1 MKRALYLT
9 VLTILILSS
18 ATGITACGSDNG
30 ETTPSPSPET
40 TATQPGSTT
49 KPETLKP
56 SSPYE
61 ILITDK
67 GFEPLTLTVPAGTTV
82 TWYNVDRNRN
92 QRHWIKSRD
101 GLFDTRVIPV
111 EARAMVTFNEKGEF
125 EYYCV
130 YHRDR
135 ESEQGKII
143 VE

>member
-1 MKRALYLT
+1 MKRVLYLT
-9 VLTILILSS
+9 VLAVFLISS
-18 ATGITACGSDNG
+18 AIAITACGSDN
-30 ETTPSPSPET
+30 EKTTPSPET
-40 TATQPGSTT
+40 TPAQTGSTS

-67 GFEPLTLTVPAGTTV
+67 GFQPLTLTVPAGTTV
-82 TWYNVDRNRN
+82 TWYNVDRVRN

-111 EARAMVTFNEKGEF
+111 EARASVTFNEKGEF
-125 EYYCV
+125 AYYCI
-130 YHRDR
+130 YHKER
-135 ESEQGKII
+135 EDEQGKII